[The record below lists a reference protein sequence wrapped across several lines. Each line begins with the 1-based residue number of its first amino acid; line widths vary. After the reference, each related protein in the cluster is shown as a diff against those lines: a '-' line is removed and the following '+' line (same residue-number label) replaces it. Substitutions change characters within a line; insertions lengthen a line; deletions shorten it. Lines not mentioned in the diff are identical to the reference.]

1 MRLKTALLL
10 PLLACALAAAGCR
23 QAGTGGVAGGAGVAS
38 SGDVDSV
45 IGKLNSFTTEL
56 SNTVEVASDANA
68 GVEAAQKL
76 LDSRKAELTASV
88 AALKRDAKFQQDAAA
103 RRKWLEA
110 EVDDTDRVSRLQVK
124 FLDTSMRD
132 AAFKSR
138 LDNLV
143 GDYNSIFK
151 EPETR

>member
-10 PLLACALAAAGCR
+10 SLLACALAAAGCR
-23 QAGTGGVAGGAGVAS
+23 QAGTGGVAGVAS

-56 SNTVEVASDANA
+56 ANTVEAASDANA

-88 AALKRDAKFQQDAAA
+88 AALKRDAKFQKDAAA

-138 LDNLV
+138 LDKLV
-143 GDYNSIFK
+143 GDYNSMFK
-151 EPETR
+151 EPESR